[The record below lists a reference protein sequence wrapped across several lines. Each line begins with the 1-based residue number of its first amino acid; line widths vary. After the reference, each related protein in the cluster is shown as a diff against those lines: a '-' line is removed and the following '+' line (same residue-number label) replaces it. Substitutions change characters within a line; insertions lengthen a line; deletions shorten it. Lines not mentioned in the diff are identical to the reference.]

1 MLWDA
6 LKKRTLEGGGFSL
19 SGAGLRASM
28 LLCFFGL
35 FFLSLAMVSNYSV
48 AFHVRYHDAF
58 NASAATA
65 LLLTACIA
73 PAFQFAKFSFGY
85 FVSFYLFTMMAGYFW
100 LNRFSALDYDHRTAL
115 ISAIVS
121 IILFLIPALL
131 IRPQTNRAPT
141 IPLKTFNHLPACI
154 LVFAAFTLAI
164 SSLSGFHFVGLSE
177 MYKYRAA
184 LAHPRAVQYVLGN
197 ISGALIPFAFAC
209 LLAKRRWL
217 MLLALFSVSAMYY
230 PVTMTKVSLF
240 LPFYLV
246 FITLLS
252 TMFEARISAVLS
264 LLMPLLLGLFEL
276 NFLPDV
282 SSQAF
287 GLFNFRLLGI
297 PSISLEH
304 YNAFF
309 ANHPLTYF
317 CQISM
322 VKSFVA
328 CPYSDQLGIVLAN
341 EYHLGNMNASL
352 FATEGVASVGP
363 VFAPLSAFV
372 CGLVIALGNKAS
384 AGLPGRFVLISTS
397 VIPQILLNVPLS
409 TTLLSN
415 GLGLLFLLWH
425 VTPRSYFDKPIY

>member
-100 LNRFSALDYDHRTAL
+100 LNRFSELDYDHRTAL

-282 SSQAF
+282 SSQ
-287 GLFNFRLLGI
+287 RSDY
-297 PSISLEH
+297 SIFDFSGSPQSLW
-304 YNAFF
+304 
-309 ANHPLTYF
+309 
-317 CQISM
+317 
-322 VKSFVA
+322 
-328 CPYSDQLGIVLAN
+328 
-341 EYHLGNMNASL
+341 
-352 FATEGVASVGP
+352 
-363 VFAPLSAFV
+363 
-372 CGLVIALGNKAS
+372 
-384 AGLPGRFVLISTS
+384 
-397 VIPQILLNVPLS
+397 S
-409 TTLLSN
+409 TT
-415 GLGLLFLLWH
+415 
-425 VTPRSYFDKPIY
+425 TRSLQITH